1 MNKIVQFRSIAP
13 DLFDNL
19 RSDHGYNLI
28 ETKVNQRND
37 GMDWSIQLIYVNDDK
52 QLKIVIKQEPYY
64 TDYGFS
70 FFIYKIG
77 TDEYNIL
84 YNVAH
89 ERQDDKGEFLFKAH
103 QDLFLNKETLN
114 IISGKKWTELKR
126 IPYKK

>member
-1 MNKIVQFRSIAP
+1 MTMNKIVQFRSIAP

-70 FFIYKIG
+70 FFI
-77 TDEYNIL
+77 
-84 YNVAH
+84 
-89 ERQDDKGEFLFKAH
+89 
-103 QDLFLNKETLN
+103 
-114 IISGKKWTELKR
+114 
-126 IPYKK
+126 